1 MIMNGEEIVRTYSDM
16 VYKIAMRYV
25 RNPADAEDVYSETF
39 LAYFKKERT
48 FESEEHR
55 KAWLI
60 RVTINCA
67 KDMLSGRT
75 YDVELDEGLT
85 DDKGER
91 TENDEILDLR
101 RAIKNLPDA
110 QREVITLFYLQ
121 DLKIKEIAE
130 ILDKP
135 ENTIKVTLMRA
146 REALKTQL
154 EG

>member
-1 MIMNGEEIVRTYSDM
+1 MLNGEEIVRTYSDM
-16 VYKIAMRYV
+16 VYKIAMRYMH
-25 RNPADAEDVYSETF
+25 NPTDAEDVYSETF

-48 FESEEHR
+48 FENEEHR

-85 DDKGER
+85 DDKSER

-101 RAIKNLPDA
+101 RAIKNLPEA

-121 DLKIKEIAE
+121 DLKIKEIAD
-130 ILDKP
+130 ILGKP

>member
-1 MIMNGEEIVRTYSDM
+1 MNGEEVVRTYSDM
-16 VYKIAMRYV
+16 VYKIASRYV

-39 LAYFKKERT
+39 LTYFKKERS

-67 KDMLSGRT
+67 KDLLAGRS

-85 DDKGER
+85 GDAEAVETDR
-91 TENDEILDLR
+91 DEILDLR
-101 RAIKNLPDA
+101 AAIKKLPEA

-121 DLKIKEIAE
+121 DLKIKDIAV

-135 ENTIKVTLMRA
+135 ENTVKVTLMRA
-146 REALKTQL
+146 RDALKNLL

>member
-1 MIMNGEEIVRTYSDM
+1 MLNGEEIVRTYSDM
-16 VYKIAMRYV
+16 VYKIAMRYMH
-25 RNPADAEDVYSETF
+25 NPADAEDVYSETF

-48 FESEEHR
+48 FENEEHR

-85 DDKGER
+85 DDKSER

-101 RAIKNLPDA
+101 RAIKNLPEA

>member
-1 MIMNGEEIVRTYSDM
+1 MLNGEEIVRTYSDM
-16 VYKIAMRYV
+16 VYKIAMRYMH
-25 RNPADAEDVYSETF
+25 NPTDAEDVYSETF

-48 FESEEHR
+48 FENEEHR

-85 DDKGER
+85 DDKSER

-101 RAIKNLPDA
+101 RAIKNLPEA

>member
-1 MIMNGEEIVRTYSDM
+1 MLNGEEIVRTYSDM
-16 VYKIAMRYV
+16 VYKIAMRYMH
-25 RNPADAEDVYSETF
+25 NPTDAEDVYSETF

-48 FESEEHR
+48 FENEEHR

-85 DDKGER
+85 DDKSER

-101 RAIKNLPDA
+101 RAIKNLPEA

-121 DLKIKEIAE
+121 DLKIKENAE

>member
-1 MIMNGEEIVRTYSDM
+1 MLNGEEIVRMYSDM
-16 VYKIAMRYV
+16 VYKIAMRYMH
-25 RNPADAEDVYSETF
+25 NPADAEDVYSETF

-48 FESEEHR
+48 FENEEHR

-85 DDKGER
+85 DDKSER

-101 RAIKNLPDA
+101 RAIKNLPEA

-130 ILDKP
+130 ILGKP

>member
-1 MIMNGEEIVRTYSDM
+1 MLNGEEIVRTYSDM
-16 VYKIAMRYV
+16 VYKIAMRYMH
-25 RNPADAEDVYSETF
+25 NPTDAEDVYSETF

-48 FESEEHR
+48 FENEEHR

-85 DDKGER
+85 DDKSER

-101 RAIKNLPDA
+101 RAIKNLPEA

-130 ILDKP
+130 ILGKP